1 MSAPSVEAPAPAATD
16 TVSPAGAWLTVKV
29 TARALLGWIAVACSV
44 AYSSVAVLVMVVRL
58 GLAWTLFCQR
68 TGIAHSE
75 TKRTS
80 RLQQGERVE
89 TTRQVLAD
97 VPKLRRWQ
105 TSPWGASVRLKLC
118 NGQDLSTFDGTMS
131 PLRHR
136 LRIQS
141 AKVREAAKPGYVE
154 LDLLRRDPLG
164 KVRGLP
170 AALSDT
176 RFRLGRTEYGTPFV
190 VNVDDTAHWLFS
202 GATGSGKSGLLLA
215 LQYAI
220 ADTDAVLVNWD
231 LKWGLE
237 ASVMQPRSS
246 DICTDR
252 SSVKTT
258 ADQIVDLAE
267 QRASLFRQ
275 HQVRSIGEF
284 EDRTGLHLRRVFLV
298 VDEVAELAL
307 ANTALEDEPTAD
319 EILSQVLRIVQLVRA
334 MGIHVVLCGQRFGSD
349 IGKKITSIRAQI
361 TGRICL
367 KLNDRETAQMV
378 LPGMGDDVYSA
389 VLGMRRPG
397 LSVVQ
402 TSGETWHYARP
413 PYLSYEQARDKA
425 YAEAHQ
431 VIPVDR
437 VTADDRERLDQL
449 SPQ

>member
-1 MSAPSVEAPAPAATD
+1 MSAPAIEAPA
-16 TVSPAGAWLTVKV
+16 VEEHQSSSAGAWLKVKV
-29 TARALLGWIAVACSV
+29 TARAVLGRVSAACSV
-44 AYSSVAVLVMVVRL
+44 AWAARTVLVMVLRV
-58 GLAWTLFCQR
+58 GVSWAVFCQR

-75 TKRTS
+75 TITRT

-97 VPKLRRWQ
+97 VPKLRKWH
-105 TSPWGASVRLKLC
+105 TTPWGASVRLRLC
-118 NGQDLSTFDGTMS
+118 KGQDLKTFDGAMS
-131 PLRHR
+131 PLRHT

-141 AKVREAAKPGYVE
+141 AKVREVENKPGCVQ

-170 AALSDT
+170 AALGHT
-176 RFRLGRTEYGTPFV
+176 RFRLGRTEYGTGFV
-190 VNVDDTAHWLFS
+190 VDFDETPHWLFS

-246 DICTDR
+246 SICTDR

-258 ADQIVDLAE
+258 ADQIVHLAE
-267 QRASLFRQ
+267 QRAQLFRA

-284 EDRTGLHLRRVFLV
+284 EKTTGVPLRRVFLV

-334 MGIHVVLCGQRFGSD
+334 MGIHVVRCGQRSGSD

-361 TGRICL
+361 TGRVCL

-413 PYLSYEQARDKA
+413 PYLSYDQARDKA
-425 YAEAHQ
+425 RAEAHQ
-431 VIPVDR
+431 VIPLDR
-437 VTADDRERLDQL
+437 LAAEDRE
-449 SPQ
+449 